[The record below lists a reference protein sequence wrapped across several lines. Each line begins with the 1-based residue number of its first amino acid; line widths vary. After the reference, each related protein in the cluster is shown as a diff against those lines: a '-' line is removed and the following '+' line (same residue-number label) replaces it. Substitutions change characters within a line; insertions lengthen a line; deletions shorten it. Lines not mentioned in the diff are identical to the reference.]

1 MVGKVVGE
9 YNAVEDLVSNNTLP
23 GLVLPTILGAV
34 VAGNQ
39 LEVRTRPLVCCCC
52 ASSNV
57 PLPPSI
63 PPSLYLRPSTSILDD
78 TIFVSHAYCQNI
90 CVMHA
95 YKSSDRILAVSVFV
109 CVRCLCMSVCFSV

>member
-1 MVGKVVGE
+1 MVGE

-63 PPSLYLRPSTSILDD
+63 PPLSI
-78 TIFVSHAYCQNI
+78 FAPKHFNI
-90 CVMHA
+90 G
-95 YKSSDRILAVSVFV
+95 
-109 CVRCLCMSVCFSV
+109 

>member
-9 YNAVEDLVSNNTLP
+9 YNAVEDLP
-23 GLVLPTILGAV
+23 GLVEPTILGAV

-63 PPSLYLRPSTSILDD
+63 PPLSI
-78 TIFVSHAYCQNI
+78 FAPKHFNI
-90 CVMHA
+90 G
-95 YKSSDRILAVSVFV
+95 
-109 CVRCLCMSVCFSV
+109 

>member
-23 GLVLPTILGAV
+23 GHVLPTILGAV

-57 PLPPSI
+57 PLPPSFPHDQI
-63 PPSLYLRPSTSILDD
+63 YDIEGGGNKFPQFEANFLR
-78 TIFVSHAYCQNI
+78 TIVNEKKNGLKTDKMI
-90 CVMHA
+90 CFFKH
-95 YKSSDRILAVSVFV
+95 S
-109 CVRCLCMSVCFSV
+109 